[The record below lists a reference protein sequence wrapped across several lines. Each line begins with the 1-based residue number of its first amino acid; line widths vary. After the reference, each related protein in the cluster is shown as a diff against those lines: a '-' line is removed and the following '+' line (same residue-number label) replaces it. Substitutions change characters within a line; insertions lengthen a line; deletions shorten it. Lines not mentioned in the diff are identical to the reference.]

1 MNKQITPPPQYEKP
15 QVEIIELVSSNIM
28 QQTSPGQD
36 PQSTLPPT
44 GNNNNDFD
52 W

>member
-1 MNKQITPPPQYEKP
+1 MNKQITPPQYEKP

-36 PQSTLPPT
+36 PQSTLPLT
-44 GNNNNDFD
+44 DNNNIDFD